1 MKTVK
6 DILGKSTSHF
16 NTINGDAN
24 VIDALALM
32 KTENMSYVIVMD
44 NGNYKGIMSERD
56 YSQKV
61 VLAGKNSRQT
71 KVKEILSSDA
81 PVVNTTESVE
91 RCKELMLAFK
101 TQYLPVFEDFSFKG
115 VISLHDLLHAAVEE
129 HKETE
134 QSKLNNSAGQQQQ
147 YWI

>member
-1 MKTVK
+1 MKTIK
-6 DILGKSTSHF
+6 DILAKSTSHF

-61 VLAGKNSRQT
+61 VLAGKNSHQT
-71 KVKEILSSDA
+71 KVKEILSNDV
-81 PVVNTTESVE
+81 PVVNIDESLD

-101 TQYLPVFEDFSFKG
+101 TFYLPVFNDFSFKG
-115 VISLHDLLHAAVEE
+115 VVSLQDLLHATVDEL
-129 HKETE
+129 KEKE
-134 QSKLNNSAGQQQQ
+134 QIKRSNSAGQQQ